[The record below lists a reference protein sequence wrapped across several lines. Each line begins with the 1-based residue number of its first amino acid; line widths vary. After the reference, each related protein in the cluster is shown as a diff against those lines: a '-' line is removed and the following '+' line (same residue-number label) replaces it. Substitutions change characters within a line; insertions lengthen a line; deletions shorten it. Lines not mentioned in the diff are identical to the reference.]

1 MDESVAATEAKPIR
15 VAIDI
20 GSTVVKIARIG
31 RNGAIESQTMTP
43 RDFEAGIAR
52 QVESLLE
59 RAGIALDAEDV
70 AVCSSANGGLRVGVV
85 CLSKRFSGAA
95 MRNQVLLAGANPV
108 FVDDFEDQDE
118 NLSHVDIL
126 LVGGGI
132 DSADAGPLERRL
144 RALDVNRYRF
154 GSLLYAGNSHLAEL
168 VLDRFP
174 RAAIVPNPLAETL
187 VDRKLSVFEFVR
199 RAYLDDLVYKEGVS
213 ELRANLSKGVRPTPE
228 IVSRGFQRS
237 LANSSRIAI
246 NGACVVLDIGG
257 ATTDLHYTVE
267 IIRDDSEQ
275 RPTAGL
281 SVARFVFTDLGIV
294 ASRDSLMN
302 QLRNH
307 PRLYEFLRVVVP
319 DGVRETYASMR
330 EAEYVPSPL
339 LLAYGCL
346 FIALDRFAQG
356 RGPGLPTADLARV
369 AQVILTG
376 GASQTMH
383 EPLVS
388 ALFGLFRSGTSGSPD
403 VLIDKRYELWVE
415 GITWNGQAAL

>member
-1 MDESVAATEAKPIR
+1 
-15 VAIDI
+15 
-20 GSTVVKIARIG
+20 
-31 RNGAIESQTMTP
+31 
-43 RDFEAGIAR
+43 
-52 QVESLLE
+52 
-59 RAGIALDAEDV
+59 
-70 AVCSSANGGLRVGVV
+70 
-85 CLSKRFSGAA
+85 
-95 MRNQVLLAGANPV
+95 
-108 FVDDFEDQDE
+108 
-118 NLSHVDIL
+118 
-126 LVGGGI
+126 
-132 DSADAGPLERRL
+132 
-144 RALDVNRYRF
+144 
-154 GSLLYAGNSHLAEL
+154 
-168 VLDRFP
+168 
-174 RAAIVPNPLAETL
+174 
-187 VDRKLSVFEFVR
+187 
-199 RAYLDDLVYKEGVS
+199 
-213 ELRANLSKGVRPTPE
+213 
-228 IVSRGFQRS
+228 
-237 LANSSRIAI
+237 
-246 NGACVVLDIGG
+246 
-257 ATTDLHYTVE
+257 
-267 IIRDDSEQ
+267 
-275 RPTAGL
+275 
-281 SVARFVFTDLGIV
+281 
-294 ASRDSLMN
+294 MN